1 MVDDCKYCIE
11 SIVLGFKLEE
21 DNMND
26 IVSFC
31 PEFTNPI
38 GIIAR
43 NALVSKLKISTPGEH
58 NEPYEAPGKPFVGIF
73 FPKHQTATYT
83 NNVLQVVTSLSDSWW
98 SEFSTVVLCQSM
110 YYQTSE
116 LRAQLLIDY
125 INSTVDDYNN
135 QFRSTAFD
143 WYVYVFGQQVYGY
156 KQNSAVLKEYLS
168 VLNSSNW
175 IELHKAKYSQGQWIN
190 PEWKVFHHCVKLTNL
205 GATVN
210 DINSWLTTCEENGLY
225 IPDTVGVNKWK
236 SYLVWLNPKKLNHED
251 IDQEARNAELE
262 NEYFGSTSYLVEE
275 NSFAFTA
282 DGKPGSKYRIPGGIA
297 ETGGGCC
304 FTKDTKILMHD
315 DSLKNISEIQI
326 DDFVKTRSGNS
337 RILFVSKTP
346 KKDRILYS
354 INGFPFQFTDTQ
366 PFINYPA
373 EEPTVKPYYVTV
385 RPDRLQMFG
394 PTLGWEGI
402 AKLSKDSVLI
412 NGATLK
418 PQTIESIETHQPD
431 PDTSD
436 ILYDLIVTPNG
447 EGRFEYFAGCNASL
461 LLVASEISSME
472 GATDSTLE
480 AILTFLKIVKSTLI
494 PLRQLFLQ
502 FISLDELLACL
513 MLTNRVT
520 KDQMF
525 NYCSASKQISHL
537 GPEDKPLEKNQL
549 LKLILQL
556 LPTILNPQDDLEL
569 IFGCRIFECLNFH
582 LLRELEHFF
591 LLQWRQKPSNKGA
604 THFAI
609 TIFLFSID
617 SPTLAQAPI
626 DKVTKLIFRLRHK
639 HDKMLKRSMF
649 PLEKDSNCFQ
659 TAFYQCIYLGKEW
672 LEDLNAKFSLELT
685 LHSDESEN
693 HLYKG
698 KMENISLS
706 EANNRENI
714 QMFDFEK
721 NPVGRVSLDWRHL
734 TEEAVQLEKES
745 FAIGQ
750 KTNNLELTESI
761 SEAFSSHLSSV
772 YLSLI

>member
-1 MVDDCKYCIE
+1 MGDQCQICAE
-11 SIVLGFKLEE
+11 SEKDL
-21 DNMND
+21 ND
-26 IVSFC
+26 TVAFC
-31 PEFTNPI
+31 PEFTNPC
-38 GIIAR
+38 GKVAR
-43 NALVSKLKISTPGEH
+43 DAIVSKLKLSTPGRH
-58 NEPYEAPGKPFVGIF
+58 TEAFNKNGEPFVDIF
-73 FPKHQTATYT
+73 FPNHQAAKYS
-83 NNVLQVVTSLSDSWW
+83 NNVTQVVTSLSDSWW
-98 SEFSTVVLCQSM
+98 SDFSIVVLCQSM
-110 YYQTSE
+110 YYQTSD
-116 LRAQLLIDY
+116 LRSQLLIDT
-125 INSTVDDYNN
+125 INSTVYDNN
-135 QFRSTAFD
+135 NKFQSKSFD
-143 WYVYVFGQQVYGY
+143 WYVYVFGQQTHGY
-156 KQNSAVLKEYLS
+156 EKSSAMCKDYLS

-175 IELHKAKYSQGQWIN
+175 IELHKAKYSQGQWVN
-190 PEWKVFHHCVKLTNL
+190 PEWKIFHHCVKLTSL

-210 DINSWLTTCEENGLY
+210 EINSWLTTCEENGLY

-236 SYLVWLNPKKLNHED
+236 SYLVWLNPIELNHED
-251 IDQEARNAELE
+251 IDQEAREGELVPKSV
-262 NEYFGSTSYLVEE
+262 GSMVPLGEE
-275 NSFAFTA
+275 NSFEFTA
-282 DGKPGSKYRIPGGIA
+282 IGQPGNKYRS
-297 ETGGGCC
+297 TGGGCC

-326 DDFVKTRSGNS
+326 DDYVKTRSGNS

-346 KKDRILYS
+346 KKDRIIYS
-354 INGFPFQFTDTQ
+354 INGFPFRFTDTQ

-373 EEPTVKPYYVTV
+373 EESTVKPYYVTV
-385 RPDRLQMFG
+385 RPDRLQMFC

-412 NGATLK
+412 NGATLT

-494 PLRQLFLQ
+494 PLRQLFRQ
-502 FISLDELLACL
+502 FIPLDELLACL

-569 IFGCRIFECLNFH
+569 IFGCRLFECLNFH
-582 LLRELEHFF
+582 HLRELEHFF
-591 LLQWRQKPSNKGA
+591 LLQWRQKPSSKTA

-698 KMENISLS
+698 IMENISLS

-714 QMFDFEK
+714 QMFDYEK

-761 SEAFSSHLSSV
+761 SEYFSSHLSSI

>member
-1 MVDDCKYCIE
+1 MSDQCQICAE
-11 SIVLGFKLEE
+11 SEKDL
-21 DNMND
+21 ND
-26 IVSFC
+26 TVAFC
-31 PEFTNPI
+31 PEFTNPC
-38 GIIAR
+38 GKVAR
-43 NALVSKLKISTPGEH
+43 DAIVSKLKLSTPGRH
-58 NEPYEAPGKPFVGIF
+58 TEAFNKNGEPFVDIF
-73 FPKHQTATYT
+73 FPNHQAAKYS
-83 NNVLQVVTSLSDSWW
+83 NNVTQVVTSLSDSWW
-98 SEFSTVVLCQSM
+98 SDFSIVVLCQSM
-110 YYQTSE
+110 YYQTSD
-116 LRAQLLIDY
+116 LRSQLLIDT
-125 INSTVDDYNN
+125 INSTVDDNN
-135 QFRSTAFD
+135 NKFQSEAFD
-143 WYVYVFGQQVYGY
+143 WYVYVFGQQTHDYE
-156 KQNSAVLKEYLS
+156 KSSAMCKDYLS

-175 IELHKAKYSQGQWIN
+175 IELHKAKYSQGQWVH
-190 PEWKVFHHCVKLTNL
+190 PEWKIFHHCVKLTSL

-210 DINSWLTTCEENGLY
+210 EINSWLTTCEQNGLY

-236 SYLVWLNPKKLNHED
+236 SYLVWLNPIDLNHED
-251 IDQEARNAELE
+251 IDQEAREGELIPKSV
-262 NEYFGSTSYLVEE
+262 GSIVPLGEE
-275 NSFAFTA
+275 NSFEFTA
-282 DGKPGSKYRIPGGIA
+282 IGQPGNKYRS
-297 ETGGGCC
+297 TGGGCC

-315 DSLKNISEIQI
+315 DSLKIISEIQI
-326 DDFVKTRSGNS
+326 DDYVKTRSGNS
-337 RILFVSKTP
+337 RVLFVSKTP
-346 KKDRILYS
+346 KKDRIIYS

-373 EEPTVKPYYVTV
+373 EEPTVKPYYVTA
-385 RPDRLQMFG
+385 RPDRLQMFC

-480 AILTFLKIVKSTLI
+480 AILTLLKIVKNTLI
-494 PLRQLFLQ
+494 PLRQLFGQSIPLG
-502 FISLDELLACL
+502 ELLACL

-537 GPEDKPLEKNQL
+537 GPEDKPLAKDEL

-569 IFGCRIFECLNFH
+569 IFGCRLFECLNFH
-582 LLRELEHFF
+582 HLRELEHFF
-591 LLQWRQKPSNKGA
+591 LLQWRQKPSSKGA

-706 EANNRENI
+706 EAYNRENI
-714 QMFDFEK
+714 QMFDYEK

-734 TEEAVQLEKES
+734 TDEAVQLEKES

-750 KTNNLELTESI
+750 KTNNLELTDSI
-761 SEAFSSHLSSV
+761 SEYFSSHLSSI